1 MKTEVEYRNLI
12 ERAKIRLLQLEIET
26 EVLSTSVEFL
36 RAKKEELLDEKL
48 NAESKRDD
56 LIKDVQ
62 AQDEIL
68 AKRL

>member
-62 AQDEIL
+62 A
-68 AKRL
+68 

>member
-1 MKTEVEYRNLI
+1 MHELQAQMKTEVEYRNLI
-12 ERAKIRLLQLEIET
+12 ECAKIRLLQLEIET

-62 AQDEIL
+62 A
-68 AKRL
+68 

>member
-1 MKTEVEYRNLI
+1 MHELQAQMKTEVEYRNLI

-62 AQDEIL
+62 A
-68 AKRL
+68 